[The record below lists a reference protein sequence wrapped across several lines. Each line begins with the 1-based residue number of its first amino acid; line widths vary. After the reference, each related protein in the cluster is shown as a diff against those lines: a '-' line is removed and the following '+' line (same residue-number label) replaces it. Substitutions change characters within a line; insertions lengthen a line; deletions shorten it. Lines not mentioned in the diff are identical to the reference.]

1 MKIKATPEAG
11 VVVKVEPGESELPQ
25 QITPSPLNLRKILV
39 PVDFSECS
47 RKALHYAI
55 ALAKQSQ
62 AEILLLHVLEMP
74 AVPVQAFETA
84 FMEGTPEE
92 SAANEL
98 SEWQAH
104 SGTTVPVKTEVC
116 SGSASRE
123 IVRTANE
130 NNMDLIVIGSHGRTG
145 LARLILGSTAER
157 VVRHAPCPV
166 LVVREREHDFV
177 ALPEA
182 SALSKA

>member
-1 MKIKATPEAG
+1 MRIKATPSSG
-11 VVVKVEPGESELPQ
+11 VVVKIEPGGSGPPLMN
-25 QITPSPLNLRKILV
+25 PSTLSLRKILV
-39 PVDFSECS
+39 PIDFSECS
-47 RKALHYAI
+47 RKALHYAT
-55 ALAKQSQ
+55 ALSKQFQ

-74 AVPVQAFETA
+74 PVPVQAFETA
-84 FMEGTPEE
+84 FMEGNPEE

-98 SEWQAH
+98 SKWQAEAE
-104 SGTTVPVKTEVC
+104 SPAPVKTLVC
-116 SGSASRE
+116 SGSASPE
-123 IVRTANE
+123 IVRTADE

-166 LVVREREHDFV
+166 LVVREREHDFI
-177 ALPEA
+177 ALPEE

>member
-1 MKIKATPEAG
+1 MKIKATPSTG
-11 VVVKVEPGESELPQ
+11 VVVNIDPGESE
-25 QITPSPLNLRKILV
+25 TPLLAPAPLNLRRILV
-39 PVDFSECS
+39 PIDFSKCS
-47 RKALHYAI
+47 RKALHYAT
-55 ALAKQSQ
+55 ALAKQCQS
-62 AEILLLHVLEMP
+62 EIHLLHVLEVP
-74 AVPVQAFETA
+74 PVPVQAFETA

-92 SAANEL
+92 SAAKAL
-98 SEWQAH
+98 SEWRAQTGAPA
-104 SGTTVPVKTEVC
+104 SVKTSVC
-116 SGSASRE
+116 CGLAASE
-123 IVRTANE
+123 IVRTAGEGNT
-130 NNMDLIVIGSHGRTG
+130 DLIVIGSHGRTG

>member
-1 MKIKATPEAG
+1 MKIKATPNTG
-11 VVVKVEPGESELPQ
+11 VVVKVERGESELPL
-25 QITPSPLNLRKILV
+25 ITPSPLNLRKILV

-47 RKALHYAI
+47 RKALHYAT

-74 AVPVQAFETA
+74 PVPVQAFEA
-84 FMEGTPEE
+84 GFAEGTPEE

-98 SEWQAH
+98 SEWQAQAG
-104 SGTTVPVKTEVC
+104 SPAPVKTLVC
-116 SGSASRE
+116 SGSASPE
-123 IVRTANE
+123 IVRTADE

-145 LARLILGSTAER
+145 LARLLLGSTAER

-177 ALPEA
+177 APPEGRA
-182 SALSKA
+182 SAKA

>member
-1 MKIKATPEAG
+1 MKIKATPNTG
-11 VVVKVEPGESELPQ
+11 VVVKVGPGESDLPL
-25 QITPSPLNLRKILV
+25 ITPSPLNLRKILV
-39 PVDFSECS
+39 PVDFSDCS
-47 RKALHYAI
+47 RKALHYATV
-55 ALAKQSQ
+55 LAKQFQ
-62 AEILLLHVLEMP
+62 AEVLLLHVLEVP
-74 AVPVQAFETA
+74 PVPVQAFETA
-84 FMEGTPEE
+84 FMEGNPEE

-98 SEWQAH
+98 SKWQAEVQ
-104 SGTTVPVKTEVC
+104 SPVSVKTVVC

-123 IVRTANE
+123 IVRTADE

-177 ALPEA
+177 APPETTA
-182 SALSKA
+182 FAKA

>member
-1 MKIKATPEAG
+1 MKIEATPTTG
-11 VVVKVEPGESELPQ
+11 VVVTVEPGESETPL
-25 QITPSPLNLRKILV
+25 IAPSPLSLRKILV

-47 RKALHYAI
+47 RKALHYAT
-55 ALAKQSQ
+55 ALAKPCQ
-62 AEILLLHVLEMP
+62 AEIFLLHVLEMP
-74 AVPVQAFETA
+74 PVPVQALEIA
-84 FMEGTPEE
+84 FMEDTPKE

-98 SEWQAH
+98 SEWQAQV
-104 SGTTVPVKTEVC
+104 GFPTFVKTLVC
-116 SGSASRE
+116 SGSAYAE
-123 IVRTANE
+123 IVRTAEE

-177 ALPEA
+177 APPEGRA
-182 SALSKA
+182 FAKA